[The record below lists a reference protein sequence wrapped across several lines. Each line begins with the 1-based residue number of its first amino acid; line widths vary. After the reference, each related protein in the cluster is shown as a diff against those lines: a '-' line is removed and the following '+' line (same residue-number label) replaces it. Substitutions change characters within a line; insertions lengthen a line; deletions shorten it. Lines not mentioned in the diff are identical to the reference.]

1 MTSDRRHH
9 RGHGHGHGRGSRD
22 EPKPQPAESVVE
34 KVAKKVS
41 AKADKLDRV
50 AQKVNAKADKLDRI
64 AEKAAKK
71 DDQLDRITTGLGA
84 LDLWTRTEPNA
95 RRPRFSRDELTGA
108 AMHIADTEGFDA
120 LSMRRLAQ
128 ELGAG
133 TMTLYHYV
141 RTKDE
146 LLTLVVDSVMGEVV
160 LGPDEPMPEGWRD
173 ALTLIAGKSRAALLR
188 HPWIL
193 DLTEDP
199 GFGPNSVRHFDQSLQ
214 AVASMPIPMRDR
226 FDIVSA
232 VDEYVFGSC
241 IAERHHDNEAHATSD
256 SRTILYVNALVAT
269 GDYPQLAALT
279 EQFGLQGAWDE
290 MEKHRYDPTRFARN
304 LRRLLDGIEADLPN
318 LVAEPIDG

>member
-1 MTSDRRHH
+1 MD
-9 RGHGHGHGRGSRD
+9 
-22 EPKPQPAESVVE
+22 KVAE
-34 KVAKKVS
+34 KVN

-50 AQKVNAKADKLDRI
+50 AQKVNAKVERLDRV

-71 DDQLDRITTGLGA
+71 AETLDRISAGLGA
-84 LDLWTRTEPNA
+84 FDLWTRTEPSS
-95 RRPRFSRDELTGA
+95 RRPRFTREELTRA
-108 AMHIADTEGFDA
+108 ATHIADTEGFDA
-120 LSMRRLAQ
+120 LSMRRLAH

-141 RTKDE
+141 KTKDE
-146 LLTLVVDSVMGEVV
+146 LLTLVVDSIMGEVV
-160 LGPDEPMPEGWRD
+160 LGPDETMPEDWRE
-173 ALTLIAGKSRAALLR
+173 ALTLIAGKSRASVLR

-214 AVASMPIPMRDR
+214 AVSSLNIPLRDR

-241 IAERHHDNEAHATSD
+241 MSERDHHGERHTTSD

-279 EQFGLQGAWDE
+279 EQFGFQGAWDE
-290 MEKHRYDPTRFARN
+290 MEKHRYDPTRFDRN
-304 LRRLLDGIEADLPN
+304 LRRLLDGIEADLPS
-318 LVAEPIDG
+318 LMAASHDG